1 MEGLFSIT
9 KAKYLPKKSPGGNTM
24 TQTIKSEPR
33 PVYIVPTPRVPD
45 IRPSPR
51 IEPVV
56 NQLKS
61 AIVEAYK
68 MDGRRVK
75 VVVVEKS

>member
-1 MEGLFSIT
+1 M
-9 KAKYLPKKSPGGNTM
+9 
-24 TQTIKSEPR
+24 TIKDEPKPIYVV
-33 PVYIVPTPRVPD
+33 PVPRVPD

-51 IEPVV
+51 IEPVI

-68 MDGRRVK
+68 LDGRKVK